1 MTRKKIKK
9 EERYKSLKM
18 KKYASG
24 SLDRQGIKISLF
36 NWYKIL

>member
-1 MTRKKIKK
+1 MTRKKKIKK

-24 SLDRQGIKISLF
+24 SLDRQGTKYLLF
-36 NWYKIL
+36 